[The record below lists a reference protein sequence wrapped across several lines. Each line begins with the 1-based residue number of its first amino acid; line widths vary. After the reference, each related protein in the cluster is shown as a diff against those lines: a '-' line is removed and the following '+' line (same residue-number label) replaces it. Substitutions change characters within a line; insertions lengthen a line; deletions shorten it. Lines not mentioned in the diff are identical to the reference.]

1 MGKDYSNMSTEQIME
16 EVISIFK
23 EVENDWEK
31 LKDRQNAAAGRRIRK
46 SLDEVA
52 RIKVDLRKV
61 MLAEERS

>member
-1 MGKDYSNMSTEQIME
+1 MSTEQIME